1 MKIASQEVQMKKKN
15 TKNGLNF
22 KGRLLCFATLTTTP
36 VSDQTY
42 TLGQGSFGIYYP
54 FWSISNAA
62 CAPSIYTI
70 KVDGGAAVAPYF
82 TIVTSSRTI
91 YVNTNRWQD
100 AGVRTIRLT
109 GTTTYG
115 SNSNYLEFQVTIIN
129 PCDSL
134 SVTPTGTLGDQN
146 YYINSPADYYTVP
159 PFTHPSV
166 AITCQPITYVVV
178 DSSGNTPDPV
188 VTFNSGTMQI
198 KVESSALYLLTAPA
212 QYQVFVRAY
221 LNPSNY
227 YQYPVTIHFLID
239 CNYNVVNTLAASSST
254 YYVYNSAQTINN
266 NIFTCIFDNY
276 GCPQVST
283 YSCQFTNG
291 TACPTALSVFQFDI
305 STGSLT
311 VDTSDELAVGPYSF
325 TITGQTGDGLH
336 IGTRSVNIIIA
347 CDCKCSDIT
356 SYPIGDVGVYD
367 IMNSTANSHIIYTA
381 NWLSSMGGCGI
392 TYTFTDVDT
401 GCLATNFV
409 CSTQQMTINITDQCA
424 TAIITPNAPPDT
436 VYITSDPTQTL
447 PFTAWTSVPA
457 FCIYYDYEIFLDDN
471 STVPAFATINNA
483 TRKLFVYTTDIAER
497 GYRNVTLKGTLTQN
511 NHNVI
516 KFLVEIQVSC
526 AQNIL
531 YPSAAGLLNHYQYN
545 ITKPT
550 WYINFN
556 EFGELTNGR
565 CGPFTWT
572 AWYNSSQNINL
583 LTYMSFNATGDYG
596 GGKTATVSFDLIL
609 LYICYVSNLSPNPVD
624 IRQTPIKY
632 RIGQGLIVINFQ
644 EFIDY
649 EDCVFPIIYGYTNS
663 VYLNGIVNGANVN
676 SKYITVQCD
685 DKYKALNPLHT
696 LAVKSWVVNVNDTAY
711 GQLNIPLQLVSVN
724 NAAPKYVTPLQ
735 VLELT
740 AGEAI
745 SYKFPD
751 FFDIDSDNANV
762 TKVDLTFASNIIQGK
777 YPNFDIIT
785 SNDTLPT
792 DYRLRIYVTDDNP
805 YPLSKIYQLKIKVK
819 PKKVQTNNFTTI
831 IQDQSKISKELSA
844 RIQTINMDGLV
855 NVRFNKGLRVPKE
868 YWKIDNQTLKIEIFD
883 ENGAK
888 RNLNFTWNVTAF
900 NSKNMQI
907 QLIFDDPSLVSKF
920 LKITFIANAF
930 FVESY
935 TGLALKVNYVVQ
947 KRIPRQ
953 LRNDGII
960 NQQSLQYIEATKI
973 LKSIGGTVAT
983 IFSTMISASL
993 QFVWGL
999 VNVVQLIVHMPLLN
1013 LDFPSNE
1020 IFFYSLLMDMSTLDI
1035 LPTDSVEDKVFVF
1048 SEDADAYD
1056 NFQLM
1061 DIF

>member
-1 MKIASQEVQMKKKN
+1 MTYSKKSSTISEISDQRDIEQEKIVKNPLQMRQLGQQEKIEKFNSSEKQ
-15 TKNGLNF
+15 
-22 KGRLLCFATLTTTP
+22 KGRLLCSSSINPTP
-36 VSDQTY
+36 IPDATY
-42 TLGQGSFGIYYP
+42 TLGQGTLGIYYP
-54 FWSISNAA
+54 LWSVGNSA
-62 CAPSIYTI
+62 CLPLQYSLI
-70 KVDGGAAVAPYF
+70 VDGAAPVAPYF
-82 TIVTSSRTI
+82 TIVTGSTRTVYI
-91 YVNTNRWQD
+91 NTNRWQD
-100 AGVRTIRLT
+100 AGVRTLRVYGQIT
-109 GTTTYG
+109 GG
-115 SNSNYLEFQVTIIN
+115 SNIDYSQFKVKIIN
-129 PCDSL
+129 PCDAL
-134 SVTPTGTLGDQN
+134 SVTPTGVLGDQN
-146 YYINSPADYYTVP
+146 YYINSPAVYFTVP
-159 PFTHPSV
+159 LFTHPTV
-166 AITCQPITYVVV
+166 AITCQLITYLVV

-188 VTFNSGTMQI
+188 VTFNSATMKL
-198 KVESSALYLLTAPA
+198 KVESSDLNLLTAPA
-212 QYQVFVRAY
+212 EYQVFVRAY
-221 LNPSNY
+221 LNPTNY
-227 YQYPVTIHFLID
+227 YQYPVTIHFLVD
-239 CNYNVVNTLAASSST
+239 CNYNEVSPASASSLT
-254 YYVYNSAQTINN
+254 YNVYYSAQTISNN
-266 NIFTCIFDNY
+266 VFTCIFDNY

-291 TACPTALSVFQFDI
+291 TSCPTVLNVFQFDS
-305 STGSLT
+305 STGSLS
-311 VDTSDELAVGPYSF
+311 VDTINELAVGPYSF

-336 IGTRSVNIIIA
+336 TGTRTVNINIA

-356 SYPIGDVGVYD
+356 SFPIGDVGVYD
-367 IMNSTANSHIIYTA
+367 IMNSTANTHVIYIA
-381 NWLSSMGGCGI
+381 NWLSSIGGCGI
-392 TYTFTDVDT
+392 TYTLTDVDT
-401 GCLATNFV
+401 GNLISNSFFSFDSSQNFILYTSNALPPKLYTIDVKGCLATDFV
-409 CSTQQMTINITDQCA
+409 CATQQMTINITDQCA

-471 STVPAFATINNA
+471 TTVPAFATINNA
-483 TRKLFVYTTDIAER
+483 TRKVFVYTTNIAER

-516 KFLVEIQVSC
+516 KFLVEMQVSC

-531 YPSAAGLLNHYQYN
+531 YPSAAGLLSHYQYN

-572 AWYNSSQNINL
+572 AWYNTSQNINL
-583 LTYMSFNATGDYG
+583 LTYMSFNATGQNFKIQTNNVALNETLLHVFLKGDYG
-596 GGKTATVSFDLIL
+596 GGKTATISFDLIL

-624 IRQTPIKY
+624 LRQTPIKY

-649 EDCVFPIIYGYTNS
+649 EDCVFPITYGYTNA
-663 VYLNGIVNGANVN
+663 VYLNGIVSGANVN

-711 GQLNIPLQLVSVN
+711 GQLNIPLQLLSVN

-762 TKVDLTFASNIIQGK
+762 TKIDLTFASNIIQGK

-792 DYRLRIYVTDDNP
+792 DYKMRIYVTDDNP
-805 YPLSKIYQLKIKVK
+805 NPLSKIYELKIKVK
-819 PKKVQTNNFTTI
+819 PKEVQTNNFTTI
-831 IQDQSKISKELSA
+831 LQDQTKISQELSA
-844 RIQTINMDGLV
+844 RIQTMNMDGLV

-900 NSKNMQI
+900 NSKNMMI
-907 QLIFDDPSLVSKF
+907 QLIFDDPSLVSKYVRLVQNQIISIRDLTSLRQHSLGMLF
-920 LKITFIANAF
+920 L
-930 FVESY
+930 
-935 TGLALKVNYVVQ
+935 L
-947 KRIPRQ
+947 
-953 LRNDGII
+953 
-960 NQQSLQYIEATKI
+960 
-973 LKSIGGTVAT
+973 TVK
-983 IFSTMISASL
+983 
-993 QFVWGL
+993 
-999 VNVVQLIVHMPLLN
+999 
-1013 LDFPSNE
+1013 LDWH
-1020 IFFYSLLMDMSTLDI
+1020 
-1035 LPTDSVEDKVFVF
+1035 
-1048 SEDADAYD
+1048 
-1056 NFQLM
+1056 
-1061 DIF
+1061 